1 MIGYLKGTVAASD
14 GQIVTLMVGGVGFE
28 VMMPNDGESLFTI
41 GEEAAIYTYMHVREN
56 EIGLYGFS
64 SALEK
69 KLFNVLIGVSG
80 IGPKSAMQ
88 MLGVS
93 SPQGI
98 ITAITTGDEKLLSSL
113 PGIGKK
119 TAARLILELGEK
131 IAKEFPIITQDAPA
145 PVQKKAA
152 QQPSAIENDLTDA
165 LIALGY
171 RAHEI
176 KEMQE
181 ATEKRCSILRED
193 KPCLKNASFPRAKAS
208 RM

>member
-28 VMMPNDGESLFTI
+28 VMMPNDGETLFTI

-131 IAKEFPIITQDAPA
+131 IAKEFPLITQDAPV
-145 PVQKKAA
+145 PVQKKAV

-176 KEMQE
+176 KEMQD
-181 ATEKRCSILRED
+181 ATDVLEETD
-193 KPCLKNASFPRAKAS
+193 VNAALKKALQYFA
-208 RM
+208 RG

>member
-28 VMMPNDGESLFTI
+28 VMMPNDGETLFSI

-131 IAKEFPIITQDAPA
+131 IAKEFPLITQDAPV

-181 ATEKRCSILRED
+181 ATDVLEETD
-193 KPCLKNASFPRAKAS
+193 VNAALKKALQYFA
-208 RM
+208 RG

>member
-28 VMMPNDGESLFTI
+28 VMMPNDGETLFSI

-56 EIGLYGFS
+56 EIGFYGFS

-88 MLGVS
+88 MLSVS

-131 IAKEFPIITQDAPA
+131 IAKEFPLITQDAPA
-145 PVQKKAA
+145 PVQKKAV

-176 KEMQE
+176 KEMQD
-181 ATEKRCSILRED
+181 ATDVLEETD
-193 KPCLKNASFPRAKAS
+193 VNAALKKALQYFA
-208 RM
+208 RG

>member
-28 VMMPNDGESLFTI
+28 VMMPNDGETLFTI

-131 IAKEFPIITQDAPA
+131 IAKEFPLITQDAPV
-145 PVQKKAA
+145 PVQKKAV

-176 KEMQE
+176 KEMQD
-181 ATEKRCSILRED
+181 ATDVLEEND
-193 KPCLKNASFPRAKAS
+193 VNAALKKALQYFA
-208 RM
+208 RG

>member
-1 MIGYLKGTVAASD
+1 MEEIMIGYLKGTVAASD

-28 VMMPNDGESLFTI
+28 VMMPNDGETLFTI

-93 SPQGI
+93 SPLGI

-131 IAKEFPIITQDAPA
+131 IAKEFPLITQDAPA

-181 ATEKRCSILRED
+181 ATDVLEETD
-193 KPCLKNASFPRAKAS
+193 VNAALKKALQYFA
-208 RM
+208 RG